1 MPLWNLH
8 CNENAYSTED
18 KQSFAEAITG
28 IYASVGMPRFY
39 VSVVFHE
46 IPRNSLFIGG
56 VARNDFVRISIDHI
70 ARSTLPEDRQKMLNF
85 LNSHIDP
92 FVKDRGFE
100 WELHIDET
108 PRDLWT
114 VQGMFPPPSGS
125 EEEQRWAREN
135 RPCEPTG

>member
-18 KQSFAEAITG
+18 KMSFAEAITG
-28 IYASVGMPRFY
+28 IYASGGDASILCLSRLPRDTAA
-39 VSVVFHE
+39 
-46 IPRNSLFIGG
+46 SLFIGG
-56 VARNDFVRISIDHI
+56 VARDNFVRISIDHI

-85 LNSHIDP
+85 LNTHIDP

-100 WELHIDET
+100 WELHVDET

-125 EEEQRWAREN
+125 EEEQRRAREN
-135 RPCEPTG
+135 RPRERNG

>member
-1 MPLWNLH
+1 MRTHIQPKTSNPSPRRSP
-8 CNENAYSTED
+8 AST
-18 KQSFAEAITG
+18 
-28 IYASVGMPRFY
+28 PRWGCLGFY

-92 FVKDRGFE
+92 FVKERGFE

-114 VQGMFPPPSGS
+114 VQGLFPPPSGS